1 MRLAKNLTL
10 RNCSLKIRIGTRM
23 SVVVACF
30 KNSDTTQLNRT
41 KNHSLQIQ
49 AEPVWCG
56 LARGRSLGGAKP
68 ERAGPGRATPS
79 VPATGGARGL
89 RHSAMS
95 ADVSGTESGS
105 ESGTGSGP
113 EPEPEPGPEP
123 GPESRPKPGPEPGPE
138 PEPES
143 GPEPRPGL
151 RRGPRQGSEPSQLC
165 PEHFEP
171 LSWFCLSERRPVC
184 ATCAGF
190 GGRCHRHRIRRA
202 EEHAEELRVSGR
214 GAGN

>member
-1 MRLAKNLTL
+1 M
-10 RNCSLKIRIGTRM
+10 
-23 SVVVACF
+23 
-30 KNSDTTQLNRT
+30 
-41 KNHSLQIQ
+41 Q

-56 LARGRSLGGAKP
+56 SARGRSLGGAKP

-89 RHSAMS
+89 RLSAMS

-105 ESGTGSGP
+105 ESG
-113 EPEPEPGPEP
+113 PEPEPGPEP
-123 GPESRPKPGPEPGPE
+123 GPESRPESRPKPGPGPEPR
-138 PEPES
+138 PES
-143 GPEPRPGL
+143 GPEPGPRSGL
-151 RRGPRQGSEPSQLC
+151 RRGPKQGSERSQLC

-214 GAGN
+214 GAGNFLGAGELAGTRDRGGWVGDSGFSVASLAEGGG